1 MHRHRRLPHHGGLIF
16 LGQILL
22 VIFVPL
28 LDHGERHTP
37 VEMFLAA
44 LAVSALT
51 VLALGRRRTAILMA
65 AMCGLA
71 ITSITLWGNLLE
83 IRLPGMLTLAV
94 AYSYAA
100 WLCVRDA
107 FATEL
112 AAAQRILCG
121 AAGFVMTG
129 FIFAVLHNLL
139 GGWLD
144 GVYTILPAGESSRAP
159 RWIDFV
165 WLSFSTLT
173 TAGYCDLAPTG
184 RWANTLCTLEALCGI
199 LFPATLI
206 ARIASLPGTPGGPLI
221 QGASRRE
228 KGKAS

>member
-1 MHRHRRLPHHGGLIF
+1 MKFFRSHRLLHHGGLIF
-16 LGQILL
+16 FGQILL
-22 VIFVPL
+22 VMLVPI

-37 VEMFLAA
+37 AEMFAAA
-44 LAVSALT
+44 LGVSGFT
-51 VLALGRRRTAILMA
+51 VLALGHRRTAIVMSA
-65 AMCGLA
+65 CCALA
-71 ITSITLWGNLLE
+71 ITSIVFWGDHFE
-83 IRLPGMLTLAV
+83 IRLPGMLILAV

-100 WLCVRDA
+100 WLCVRHA
-107 FATEL
+107 FSAEI

-139 GGWLD
+139 GGWMD
-144 GVYTILPAGESSRAP
+144 GVYAIATGPAGDREP

-173 TAGYCDLAPTG
+173 TAGYSDLAPIG
-184 RWANTLCTLEALCGI
+184 RWASAACTLEALCGI

-206 ARIASLPGTPGGPLI
+206 ARIASLPAHPVTAPP
-221 QGASRRE
+221 S
-228 KGKAS
+228 SSPP